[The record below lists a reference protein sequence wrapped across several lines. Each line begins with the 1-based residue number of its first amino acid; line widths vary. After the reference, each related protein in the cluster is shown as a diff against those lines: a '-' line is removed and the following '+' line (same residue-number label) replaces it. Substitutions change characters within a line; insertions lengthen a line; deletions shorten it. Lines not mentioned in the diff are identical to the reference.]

1 MMVNLLILVSQT
13 FNVLMGGDPDEM
25 LSARCWRLR
34 KQPGWRELCLYL
46 DNASPLMWWRG
57 SYATHC
63 EACYWEEKLRL
74 QKRLKDYA

>member
-1 MMVNLLILVSQT
+1 MVNLLILVSQT